1 MNPMQL
7 IQMLRSGQNPQQLAM
22 NLLESQ
28 MGETPMG
35 QNLLNLAKNG
45 RSADIEQI
53 ARNLAKQQGI
63 DFDKEFTAIN
73 KFPYFFCYS
82 DLMGSSCAKL

>member
-1 MNPMQL
+1 
-7 IQMLRSGQNPQQLAM
+7 
-22 NLLESQ
+22 

-53 ARNLAKQQGI
+53 ARNLAKQ
-63 DFDKEFTAIN
+63 
-73 KFPYFFCYS
+73 
-82 DLMGSSCAKL
+82 

>member
-7 IQMLRSGQNPQQLAM
+7 IQMIRSGQNPQQIAM
-22 NLLESQ
+22 SLLESQ

-35 QNLLNLAKNG
+35 QNLLTLAKEG
-45 RSADIEQI
+45 KSADIEQI

-63 DFDKEFTAIN
+63 DYDKEFTAF
-73 KFPYFFCYS
+73 KQMLGF
-82 DLMGSSCAKL
+82 

>member
-22 NLLESQ
+22 NLLENQ
-28 MGETPMG
+28 MGSTPMG
-35 QNLLNLAKNG
+35 QNLLNLARNG
-45 RSADIEQI
+45 QSADIEQI

-63 DFDKEFTAIN
+63 DFDKEFTSF
-73 KFPYFFCYS
+73 KQM
-82 DLMGSSCAKL
+82 LGL

>member
-1 MNPMQL
+1 MNYEPNATYPNAQEWTE
-7 IQMLRSGQNPQQLAM
+7 SLATRY
-22 NLLESQ
+22 ESARKLD
-28 MGETPMG
+28 GRDPMG

-63 DFDKEFTAIN
+63 DFDKEFAAF
-73 KFPYFFCYS
+73 KEM
-82 DLMGSSCAKL
+82 LGL

>member
-45 RSADIEQI
+45 RSADIEHSW
-53 ARNLAKQQGI
+53 LDLK
-63 DFDKEFTAIN
+63 D
-73 KFPYFFCYS
+73 S
-82 DLMGSSCAKL
+82 DPLGSESFKSSQEWSIRRY

>member
-7 IQMLRSGQNPQQLAM
+7 IQMLRNGQNPQQLAM
-22 NLLESQ
+22 NLLENQ
-28 MGETPMG
+28 MGSTQMG
-35 QNLLNLAKNG
+35 QNLLNLARNG

-63 DFDKEFTAIN
+63 DFDKEFT
-73 KFPYFFCYS
+73 FFKQM
-82 DLMGSSCAKL
+82 LGL

>member
-7 IQMLRSGQNPQQLAM
+7 IQMLRNGQNPQQLAM
-22 NLLESQ
+22 NLLENQ
-28 MGETPMG
+28 MGSTPMG
-35 QNLLNLAKNG
+35 QNLLNLARNG

-63 DFDKEFTAIN
+63 DFDKEFTSF
-73 KFPYFFCYS
+73 KQM
-82 DLMGSSCAKL
+82 LGL

>member
-63 DFDKEFTAIN
+63 DFDL
-73 KFPYFFCYS
+73 
-82 DLMGSSCAKL
+82 LMKPLHIHITPLSPHYIMKIWQS

>member
-7 IQMLRSGQNPQQLAM
+7 IQMIRSGQNPQQIAM
-22 NLLESQ
+22 SLLESQ

-35 QNLLNLAKNG
+35 QNLLTLAKEG
-45 RSADIEQI
+45 KSADIEQI

-63 DFDKEFTAIN
+63 DYDKEFTAF
-73 KFPYFFCYS
+73 KQM
-82 DLMGSSCAKL
+82 LGL